1 MKLTQTAWATA
12 LAAVLAATS
21 LSAHADKKEWAQKIV
36 ASQQNAVNDMA
47 RGVAEQPVR
56 QMLGES
62 AQILAHAAPEDKR
75 EPAAKQIE
83 AEVKKYLDGAAKMLQ
98 GGATKSAQA
107 IIGGG
112 LEEKF
117 SEDELKQLAGIL
129 ENPTFKKFQSVIPE
143 LSRKLQEQV
152 VTDARTQLSTKFQAT
167 GENVRKILDTATGGK
182 LSAAAAQAKQQQG
195 AASGDKA
202 AAPKK

>member
-1 MKLTQTAWATA
+1 MKLTHTAWAAA
-12 LAAVLAATS
+12 LTAVLAATS
-21 LSAHADKKEWAQKIV
+21 LSAHADKKEWSQKIV
-36 ASQQNAVNDMA
+36 ASQQGAVSDMA
-47 RGVAEQPVR
+47 RAVAEQPVR

-62 AQILAHAAPEDKR
+62 AQILSHAAPEDKR

-83 AEVKKYLDGAAKMLQ
+83 AEVKKYLDGATKTLQ
-98 GGATKSAQA
+98 TGATKSAQT

-129 ENPTFKKFQSVIPE
+129 ENPTFKKFQSVIPD
-143 LSRKLQEQV
+143 LSKKLQEQV
-152 VTDARTQLSTKFQAT
+152 MTDARAQLGTKFQAT

-182 LSAAAAQAKQQQG
+182 LSAAAKQQQG
-195 AASGDKA
+195 GDKA
-202 AAPKK
+202 APAKK